1 MQIGF
6 LYQIMSNKP
15 TDLTFETAL
24 ERLESLIESMENGD
38 TPLADLVAK
47 FEEGSKLLKQCQS
60 KIKTAERKIQK
71 LNIEDGTAEEFDD
84 LQSES

>member
-1 MQIGF
+1 MPKK
-6 LYQIMSNKP
+6 LTN
-15 TDLTFETAL
+15 LTFETAL

-47 FEEGSKLLKQCQS
+47 FEEGSKLLKQCQT
-60 KIKTAERKIQK
+60 KVKTAERKIQK
-71 LNIEDGTAEEFDD
+71 LNIEDGTAQEFDD

>member
-1 MQIGF
+1 MPK
-6 LYQIMSNKP
+6 KP

-47 FEEGSKLLKQCQS
+47 FEEGSNLLKLCQS
-60 KIKTAERKIQK
+60 KIQTAEKKIQK
-71 LNIEDGTAEEFDD
+71 LHIEDGTTEEFDD
-84 LQSES
+84 LRSES

>member
-1 MQIGF
+1 I
-6 LYQIMSNKP
+6 IMSKKP
-15 TDLTFETAL
+15 TDLTFESAL
-24 ERLESLIESMENGD
+24 ERLESLIESMEKGD
-38 TPLADLVAK
+38 TPLAELVAK
-47 FEEGSKLLKQCQS
+47 FEEGSKLLKHCQS

>member
-1 MQIGF
+1 
-6 LYQIMSNKP
+6 
-15 TDLTFETAL
+15 
-24 ERLESLIESMENGD
+24 
-38 TPLADLVAK
+38 LVAK
-47 FEEGSKLLKQCQS
+47 FEEGSKLLKHCQS

>member
-1 MQIGF
+1 MKLVF
-6 LYQIMSNKP
+6 NYKLMSKKP
-15 TDLTFETAL
+15 TDLTFESAL
-24 ERLESLIESMENGD
+24 ERLESLIESMEKGD

-60 KIKTAERKIQK
+60 KIKTAEIKIQK
-71 LNIEDGTAEEFDD
+71 LNIEDGTAEEFDE

>member
-1 MQIGF
+1 
-6 LYQIMSNKP
+6 MSKKP
-15 TDLTFETAL
+15 TDLTFESAL
-24 ERLESLIESMENGD
+24 ERLESLIESMEKGD

-60 KIKTAERKIQK
+60 KIKIAEIKIQK
-71 LNIEDGTAEEFDD
+71 LNIEDGTAEEFDE

>member
-1 MQIGF
+1 MPK
-6 LYQIMSNKP
+6 KP
-15 TDLTFETAL
+15 TNLTFETAL
-24 ERLESLIESMENGD
+24 ERLESLIESMKNGD